1 MAALS
6 SSWVLWAN
14 NLHTLNRGIKET
26 STGGN
31 RTDSKSTTFGMKR
44 ITKIEIWNVRTLSE
58 SGRLQQAVVC
68 MKSYGLN
75 IFGMSEVRWSKFGEV
90 IFQDG
95 ATFLYSG
102 RPEGENVSRE
112 GVDILMD
119 KEAKRSLI
127 EWHPVSAR
135 IIVARFKTTIKN
147 IAMIQCYAP
156 TAVAEDMERQEFYVQ
171 LNDTLKKQKKKDITI
186 VGGDLN
192 AKVGQDNEGLEHVM
206 GRHGLGERNEN
217 GQLFV
222 DFCAGHDL
230 VIGGTIFP
238 HKDCHKVTWVSPDHK
253 TENQIDH
260 VAIGRKWRRSLLDMR
275 SKRGADIGSDHH
287 LVVAKFKMK
296 IQANS
301 QRTRQLRKRYDISKL
316 KEDMKAR
323 ELFKIELKNRF
334 QILTDMVN
342 IENKS
347 VEETWRKTRT
357 TFVETN
363 ENVLGFKERNKKD
376 WMTQQIWEKIRE
388 RKNVKRG
395 NECM

>member
-1 MAALS
+1 M
-6 SSWVLWAN
+6 
-14 NLHTLNRGIKET
+14 
-26 STGGN
+26 
-31 RTDSKSTTFGMKR
+31 
-44 ITKIEIWNVRTLSE
+44 
-58 SGRLQQAVVC
+58 
-68 MKSYGLN
+68 
-75 IFGMSEVRWSKFGEV
+75 
-90 IFQDG
+90 
-95 ATFLYSG
+95 
-102 RPEGENVSRE
+102 
-112 GVDILMD
+112 DI
-119 KEAKRSLI
+119 
-127 EWHPVSAR
+127 
-135 IIVARFKTTIKN
+135 IIV
-147 IAMIQCYAP
+147 
-156 TAVAEDMERQEFYVQ
+156 
-171 LNDTLKKQKKKDITI
+171 
-186 VGGDLN
+186 GDLN

-260 VAIGRKWRRSLLDMR
+260 VAIGRKWRRSLLDVR

-287 LVVAKFKMK
+287 LVVVTKFKMK
-296 IQANS
+296 IQAYS

-316 KEDMKAR
+316 KDDKKAR

-334 QILTDMVN
+334 HILTDMEN
-342 IENKS
+342 IENET
-347 VEETWRKTRT
+347 VEETRRKIRT
-357 TFVETN
+357 AFVETR

-376 WMTQQIWEKIRE
+376 WMTQQTWEKIRE